1 MNEASHI
8 KIVPPRD
15 YNAAVDVIDRNCDEG
30 RQGKTAVIDD
40 NGCYTYEDLR
50 RRVNRAGNALRE
62 LGLEQE
68 SRVAMIMVDSVDFA
82 AVFWGA
88 IKTGIIPIP
97 LNTLLRAPDYRTILA
112 DARVKTLV
120 VSAELLDQVAPAL
133 EDQPHLQ
140 HVVVNGEAEG
150 FCLELQRLMATAD
163 DELATAPTTADDVA
177 FWLYSSGS
185 TGAPKGVMHLH
196 RNLPATAA
204 CIGQSVLGV
213 REDDVIFSA
222 AKLFFAYGLGNGM
235 TMPFSQGATAVYTAG
250 RPTPELVLSKLR
262 EHDVTLFFGVPTL
275 YGGLLAHLDDCDQ
288 KSSTHGLRVRLCVSA
303 GEALPQDIGERWER
317 RFGAEIIDGVGSTEM
332 LHIFLSNHPGDVQY
346 GTSGT
351 AVPGYALRLV
361 DENHNDVPDG
371 EIGELLVNGPSSA
384 IRYWNQHDKSI
395 ATFRGPWTCTGDKY
409 FRDDQGR
416 YHYCGRSDDMF
427 KVSGQW
433 VSPFEVES
441 ILIEHEDVLEAA
453 VVPWEDSDTLLKPK
467 AYVVLRDS
475 KTPSSDLEKKL
486 QELVKRQITP
496 VKYPRWIEF
505 IDELPKTATG
515 KIKRFEL
522 RK

>member
-1 MNEASHI
+1 MN
-8 KIVPPRD
+8 KVNQMNIVPPRD

-40 NGCYTYEDLR
+40 DGHYTYEELR
-50 RRVNRAGNALRE
+50 LRVNRAGNALRD

-68 SRVAMIMVDSVDFA
+68 SRVAMIMVDSVDFP

-97 LNTLLRAPDYRTILA
+97 LNTLLRASEYRTILA

-140 HVVVNGEAEG
+140 HVVVNGDAEG
-150 FCLELQRLMATAD
+150 FDLELQRLMASAD
-163 DELATAPTTADDVA
+163 DELGAAPTTADDVA

-185 TGAPKGVMHLH
+185 TGTPKGVIHLH
-196 RNLPATAA
+196 RNLSATAA

-213 REDDVIFSA
+213 REDDVFFSA

-235 TMPFSQGATAVYTAG
+235 TMPFFQGATAVYTAD
-250 RPTPELVLSKLR
+250 RATPELVLSRMR

-275 YGGLLAHLDDCDQ
+275 YSGLLAHLDDCDD
-288 KSSTHGLRVRLCVSA
+288 KSATDGLRLRLCISA
-303 GEALPQDIGERWER
+303 GDALPQDIGERWER
-317 RFGAEIIDGVGSTEM
+317 RFGVEIIDGVGSTEM
-332 LHIFLSNHPGDVQY
+332 LHIFISNSPGDVQY

-361 DENHNDVPDG
+361 DEDHNDVPDG
-371 EIGELLVNGPSSA
+371 EIGELLVSGPSSA

-409 FRDDQGR
+409 FCDEQGR

-453 VVPWEDSDTLLKPK
+453 VVPWEDFDTLLKPK

-475 KTPSSDLEKKL
+475 KTPRNDLEKKL
-486 QELVKRQITP
+486 QELVKQQIAP